1 VRYAGLQQWIPR
13 LLSSGMCIWN
23 ISSECDITCQE
34 TITLVILYFSFYV
47 LKYSY
52 ELLWPSKTSVL
63 EQRALHITLFGQRNI
78 LLYLLDFTEVCLLPG
93 HLNATNQ
100 IHRIW
105 KFNILY
111 WKKNLVMYVTVL
123 RFCVSEQASMTA
135 ETGRYSSVQVTA
147 NKYSPFKTSMFD
159 KYYTRPSIFRSGYD
173 SWNDFRLKDCR
184 MLRYFL
190 CAARNLWL
198 NICSAFGDTHVNTN
212 LY

>member
-1 VRYAGLQQWIPR
+1 MRYAGLQQWIPR

-34 TITLVILYFSFYV
+34 TITLVTLYFSFYV

-52 ELLWPSKTSVL
+52 ELLWPSETSIL

-78 LLYLLDFTEVCLLPG
+78 LLYYWTSQKCIYYQDIWMQPIRYTESENLISC
-93 HLNATNQ
+93 TE
-100 IHRIW
+100 
-105 KFNILY
+105 
-111 WKKNLVMYVTVL
+111 KNLVMYVTVL

-147 NKYSPFKTSMFD
+147 NEYSPFKTSMFD

-173 SWNDFRLKDCR
+173 SWNDFRLKVCR

-198 NICSAFGDTHVNTN
+198 NICNAFGDTHVDTN